1 MDAVK
6 EWLPKNNKD
15 CISENKVCLEIK
27 IVWMKS
33 SFYKN
38 QVIVLVH
45 ELI

>member
-1 MDAVK
+1 MNAVK

-15 CISENKVCLEIK
+15 CISENKVWLEIK

-33 SFYKN
+33 NISKN

-45 ELI
+45 